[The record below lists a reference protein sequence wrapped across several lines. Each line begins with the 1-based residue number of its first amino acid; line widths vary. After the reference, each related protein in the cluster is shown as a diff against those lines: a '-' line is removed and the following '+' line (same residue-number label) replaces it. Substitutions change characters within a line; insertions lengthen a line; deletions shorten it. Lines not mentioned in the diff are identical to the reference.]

1 MRSRQ
6 RTAKARLSSG
16 HVLSWVRKEEAESDD
31 VPKEG
36 RGKVIQGL
44 VSTIRIF
51 ACYSNH
57 MENHWEVVRTVL
69 TSSDLHFRLTP
80 YLLRIVETMY

>member
-44 VSTIRIF
+44 VSTIRI
-51 ACYSNH
+51 
-57 MENHWEVVRTVL
+57 
-69 TSSDLHFRLTP
+69 LHVILITWKTTGK
-80 YLLRIVETMY
+80 L